1 MSGGM
6 DSYWYVLAATGLL
19 LLVSV
24 LTRAGYFVFGDHLPL
39 PDGVRRALRYAPAAA
54 LTGIVVPELLPW
66 EGGLAAF
73 VGIPVLAA
81 MAAIVLFWRTRNSIL
96 VIVGGMIAYWILNGV
111 AWLLG

>member
-81 MAAIVLFWRTRNSIL
+81 IVAVMMFWRTRNSIL
-96 VIVGGMIAYWILNGV
+96 VIVGGMIAYWILNAA